1 VKRISSIAAVSV
13 VLLVL
18 CALLGAAM
26 TPNWQ
31 VSPLT
36 GDNAGNNAGNSGNS
50 LANNRVTVA
59 APDTA
64 IAARG
69 QRTNQEGTYQVK
81 ETTLRIRLAP
91 SVTVDAVLREPVG
104 ATGKRPGCLFIHG
117 AGTGKAHTVYGDI
130 ASAMA
135 SAGIVTLVPDKRMD
149 NYSTFQRDYTAMA
162 RDYVTSLNVL
172 KSRSN
177 VDASRV
183 GLYAESEGT
192 WIASVMT
199 HDHPDLAFMILTSP
213 PVVPGRRQMAMAA
226 SNYMTY
232 IGAPEPMVRNV
243 AKFISMDFSMLGLRY
258 ADFPAER
265 YLDALTMPLLVN
277 YGTEDLSMPIEQGA
291 TMLREHAHQA
301 GNDNV
306 TVRYYPANH
315 QMRVG
320 ARTSQPGLPLDESY
334 THDLENWVNAVAAGA
349 SADDWSTPMIAGTQP
364 HQRLAVPKTTTPGLI
379 RSLPVL
385 LILLALA
392 PLCLLVGALGSLV
405 LALTHRRRRRGA
417 QDDRHGSFGAGIAGL
432 LVANA
437 ITVVASMAGLLAY
450 LARTVSAALALRND
464 ASALS
469 AGWMALRALALLS
482 IVAFAWLLVRFAE
495 NRLAREPE
503 HLPAQNSAPVVAAGF
518 GHCLVLGSL
527 TFSAMFSLV
536 SLAFW
541 GLFTL

>member
-1 VKRISSIAAVSV
+1 
-13 VLLVL
+13 
-18 CALLGAAM
+18 
-26 TPNWQ
+26 
-31 VSPLT
+31 
-36 GDNAGNNAGNSGNS
+36 
-50 LANNRVTVA
+50 
-59 APDTA
+59 
-64 IAARG
+64 
-69 QRTNQEGTYQVK
+69 
-81 ETTLRIRLAP
+81 
-91 SVTVDAVLREPVG
+91 
-104 ATGKRPGCLFIHG
+104 
-117 AGTGKAHTVYGDI
+117 
-130 ASAMA
+130 
-135 SAGIVTLVPDKRMD
+135 
-149 NYSTFQRDYTAMA
+149 
-162 RDYVTSLNVL
+162 
-172 KSRSN
+172 
-177 VDASRV
+177 
-183 GLYAESEGT
+183 
-192 WIASVMT
+192 
-199 HDHPDLAFMILTSP
+199 
-213 PVVPGRRQMAMAA
+213 
-226 SNYMTY
+226 
-232 IGAPEPMVRNV
+232 
-243 AKFISMDFSMLGLRY
+243 
-258 ADFPAER
+258 
-265 YLDALTMPLLVN
+265 VN

-320 ARTSQPGLPLDESY
+320 ARTSQPGLPLDKSY

-364 HQRLAVPKTTTPGLI
+364 HQRLAVPKTTAPGLI

-405 LALTHRRRRRGA
+405 LALTHRRHRMQG
-417 QDDRHGSFGAGIAGL
+417 DRHGSFGAGIAGL

-437 ITVVASMAGLLAY
+437 LVVVASMAGLLAY

-482 IVAFAWLLVRFAE
+482 VVAFAWLLVRFAE

-503 HLPAQNSAPVVAAGF
+503 HLHAQDSTPVVAAGF
-518 GHCLVLGSL
+518 GHRIVLGAL
-527 TFSAMFSLV
+527 TLSAVFSLI